1 MADVNG
7 VFLWYQCFKKTLF
20 IIGALL
26 ISLNEVYSLICYCA
40 GHCPSNQP
48 NGSCFARPNSQ
59 CFSAVEQVYN
69 QDTGLLEDE
78 RTYGCLPPEENGF
91 MQCKGHLVP
100 HQIPK
105 SIACCSKED
114 WCNKHLKPN
123 TVVRT
128 TTPSPMYQG
137 ELMSYN
143 GPYNLIICLAS
154 VSVCIAFLAVVVFMI
169 CYRLMN
175 QKESRRG
182 YLDVEKKIIGGETV
196 KDLIDRSND
205 SSGSGSGVT
214 LLVQRTIGKQVDMIE
229 SIGRGRFG
237 EVWKARLRDEY
248 VAVKVFYTSEE
259 ASWSRETDI
268 YKTVLLRHENI
279 LGFVAAD
286 IRGTGSYTQMLLI
299 TDYLELG
306 SLHDYLKVCVLDLA
320 AMLKLTHSAACG
332 LSHLHVEVLGKQG
345 FVAADIR
352 GTGSYTQMLLIT
364 DYLELGSLHDYL
376 KVCVLD
382 LAAMLKL
389 THSAACG
396 LSHLHVE
403 VLGKQGKP
411 AIAHRDIKSRNI
423 LVKRDRTCAIA
434 DFGLAVKYKSD
445 TNELDV
451 AANTRVGTKRYMP
464 PEVLDETIDT
474 SQFEAYRMADMYS
487 FALVLWEIARRC
499 IVNDTVEEYQ
509 LPYYD
514 CVPSNPSFEDMKKVV
529 CVDQTRP
536 AIPKHWSTCE
546 TMQIISKVMQESW
559 KQNPGARLTALRVK
573 KTLLKLEGQNK
584 NEKVV

>member
-26 ISLNEVYSLICYCA
+26 FSISEVYSLICYCA

-69 QDTGLLEDE
+69 PDTGLLEDE

-105 SIACCSKED
+105 SIACCSKGD

-175 QKESRRG
+175 QKQSRRG
-182 YLDVEKKIIGGETV
+182 YLDVEKKIIGGEAV

-205 SSGSGSGVT
+205 TSGSGSGSGIT
-214 LLVQRTIGKQVDMIE
+214 LLVQRTIGKQIEMLE

-237 EVWKARLRDEY
+237 EVWKARLRDEC

-299 TDYLELG
+299 TDYLAFG

-320 AMLKLTHSAACG
+320 GMLKLA
-332 LSHLHVEVLGKQG
+332 
-345 FVAADIR
+345 
-352 GTGSYTQMLLIT
+352 
-364 DYLELGSLHDYL
+364 
-376 KVCVLD
+376 
-382 LAAMLKL
+382 
-389 THSAACG
+389 HSAACG

-423 LVKRDRTCAIA
+423 LVKRDRTCAMA

-445 TNELDV
+445 TNQLDV
-451 AANTRVGTKRYMP
+451 AANTRVGTRRYMA
-464 PEVLDETIDT
+464 PEVLDETLDT

-499 IVNDTVEEYQ
+499 KVNDVVEEYQ
-509 LPYYD
+509 LPFYD

-536 AIPKHWSTCE
+536 AIPKYWSSCE
-546 TMQIISKVMQESW
+546 TMQIMSKVMQESW

-573 KTLLKLEGQNK
+573 KTLMRLESLHK
-584 NEKVV
+584 DEKVV